1 MEDNPEYSSDF
12 DDDEPSREELAL
24 WLSEYMSNAV
34 SAETMYRSHLL
45 DLIAGRVYDE
55 FGKEGLCKLMFA
67 IDKKGKWISDIM
79 LEDNDFDEVLF
90 SNYGIYDHDIVKKAR
105 ETDAIMEMNQK
116 IWRLR
121 KKYSKIIVAEVMDP
135 SKKRTGKTK

>member
-1 MEDNPEYSSDF
+1 MDENLEHNSEFEDN
-12 DDDEPSREELAL
+12 EPSREELAL

-34 SAETMYRSHLL
+34 SAETIYRSHLL
-45 DLIAGRVYDE
+45 DLITSRVYEE

-79 LEDNDFDEVLF
+79 LEDSDFDEVLF
-90 SNYGIYDHDIVKKAR
+90 ANYGTYDADIVKKAR
-105 ETDAIMEMNQK
+105 ETDAIMEMNKK

-121 KKYSKIIVAEVMDP
+121 KKYSKLIVDEVMD
-135 SKKRTGKTK
+135 STYKRS